1 MTKEGLPLKD
11 ISTYN
16 EKIDTYAIDPE
27 KNAHD
32 KANAA
37 ARQPGDFPGSTSA
50 SDFLK
55 YYDKD
60 PNDY

>member
-1 MTKEGLPLKD
+1 MKEGLPLKD

-16 EKIDTYAIDPE
+16 EEKRKFMDDTE

-37 ARQPGDFPGSTSA
+37 APQPNDLEGCPAF

-60 PNDY
+60 PNNY

>member
-1 MTKEGLPLKD
+1 MKEGLLLKD

-16 EKIDTYAIDPE
+16 KEKREFTMDIE

-32 KANAA
+32 KANVTAP
-37 ARQPGDFPGSTSA
+37 QPNDLEGCPAF

>member
-11 ISTYN
+11 ISTYDK
-16 EKIDTYAIDPE
+16 EEREFTTDIE

-37 ARQPGDFPGSTSA
+37 APQPGDFPEHDWA
-50 SDFLK
+50 SDYIK
-55 YYDKD
+55 YSDKD
-60 PNDY
+60 PNNY

>member
-1 MTKEGLPLKD
+1 MKEGLLLKD

-16 EKIDTYAIDPE
+16 KEKREFTMDIE

-32 KANAA
+32 KANATA
-37 ARQPGDFPGSTSA
+37 PQPNDLEGCPAF

-60 PNDY
+60 PNNY

>member
-1 MTKEGLPLKD
+1 MTQEGLPLKD
-11 ISTYN
+11 VSTYN
-16 EKIDTYAIDPE
+16 EKTKTYAIDPE

-37 ARQPGDFPGSTSA
+37 APQPNDLEGCPAF

>member
-1 MTKEGLPLKD
+1 MTQEGLPLKD
-11 ISTYN
+11 ISTYDK
-16 EKIDTYAIDPE
+16 EEREFTTDIE

-37 ARQPGDFPGSTSA
+37 APQPNDLEGCPAF